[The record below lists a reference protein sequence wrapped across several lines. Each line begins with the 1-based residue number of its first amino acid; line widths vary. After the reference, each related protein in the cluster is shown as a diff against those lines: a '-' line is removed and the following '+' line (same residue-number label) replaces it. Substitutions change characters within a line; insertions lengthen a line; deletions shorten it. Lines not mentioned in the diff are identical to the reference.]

1 VKGAISLDT
10 LDKKAFYKELIG
22 LAIPLGLQNLLTALI
37 GATDALILGRL
48 SQEAVAAV
56 SLGNQIAFI
65 MSMFTFSVIGGGGV
79 LVAQYWG
86 KGDRKTVKN
95 LMCTIIKYSL
105 GISVVFWL
113 LASFAP
119 EMLMR
124 LYTPEQALIDIGSKY
139 LKVVSVSYLLNAVNQ
154 GYFLIMKVSGNTT
167 RSVVISVVTLVTD
180 VVLDLL
186 FVYGL
191 FGLPRLGATGSAL
204 STVFVEAVAF
214 VWCVAFSFRKD
225 MVRPDLKGFI
235 WFNKDMFRDLMKVAL
250 PMLASALT
258 WGVGFSMRSLLMGH
272 MGTDATAASSI
283 AALVQELVTCLCKG
297 VSTGSGIMLGKLLG
311 ENMLPKAKAYG
322 AEFWKVSIWV
332 GLLNSTLVLLVSP
345 LAVMFF
351 VLTETARQYLIWMLL
366 FSAVY
371 VFAFSL
377 NTIVTC
383 GVFPAGGDSAYDAIS
398 VAYSMWC
405 FALPASF
412 LALFVLKW
420 PVMVVYILMCAD
432 EIVKLPWIYPRYK
445 KYIWLKN
452 LTRDDV

>member
-1 VKGAISLDT
+1 M
-10 LDKKAFYKELIG
+10 
-22 LAIPLGLQNLLTALI
+22 GLQNLLTALI

-65 MSMFTFSVIGGGGV
+65 LSMFTYSVIGGGGV

-86 KGDRKTVKN
+86 KGDKNTVKN
-95 LMCTIIKYSL
+95 LMCTIIKYAL
-105 GISVVFWL
+105 GISAVFWL

-124 LYTPEQALIDIGSKY
+124 LYTPEQELIEIGAKY
-139 LKVVSVSYLLNAVNQ
+139 LKVVSVSYLLNSVNQ
-154 GYFLIMKVSGNTT
+154 CYFLVMKVSGNTA
-167 RSVVISVVTLVTD
+167 RSVIISVVTLVTD

-204 STVFVEAVAF
+204 STVFVELMAF
-214 VWCVAFSFRKD
+214 AWCVAFSYRKD
-225 MVRPDLKGFI
+225 MVRPDLKGFV
-235 WFNKDMFRDLMKVAL
+235 WFNKDMFRDFMKVSL

-258 WGVGFSMRSLLMGH
+258 WGVGFSARSLLMGH

-311 ENMLPKAKAYG
+311 DNMLEKAKAYG

-332 GLLNSTLVLLVSP
+332 GLLNSALVLLVSP
-345 LAVMFF
+345 LAIMFF

-405 FALPASF
+405 FALPVSF

-452 LTRDDV
+452 LTRDQV

>member
-1 VKGAISLDT
+1 MHT

-22 LAIPLGLQNLLTALI
+22 LAIPLGLQSLLTALI

-48 SQEAVAAV
+48 SQEAVAAI
-56 SLGNQIAFI
+56 SLANQVAFI
-65 MSMFTFSVIGGGGV
+65 MSMFTYAVIGGGGV
-79 LVAQYWG
+79 LIAQYWG
-86 KGDRKTVKN
+86 KGDRNTVKN
-95 LMCTIIKYSL
+95 LFCTTIKYCL
-105 GISVVFWL
+105 GISVVFFL
-113 LASFAP
+113 LTNIAP
-119 EMLMR
+119 ELLMR
-124 LYTPEQALIDIGSKY
+124 IYTPEAELIGIGAKY
-139 LKVVSVSYLLNAVNQ
+139 LRVVSVSYLLSAVNQ
-154 GYFLIMKVSGNTT
+154 SYFLIMKVSGHTAK
-167 RSVVISVVTLVTD
+167 SVVISVVTLVTD

-204 STVFVEAVAF
+204 STVFVELVAL
-214 VWCVAFSFRKD
+214 VWCIGFSFRKG
-225 MVRPDLKGFI
+225 MVRPDLKGFL
-235 WFNKDMFRDLMKVAL
+235 WFNKDIIKDFIKVSL
-250 PMLASALT
+250 PMLASGLT
-258 WGVGFSMRSLLMGH
+258 WGVGFSMRSLFMGH
-272 MGTDATAASSI
+272 MGTDATAAASI

-311 ENMLPKAKAYG
+311 DNLLDKAKAYG
-322 AEFWKVSIWV
+322 AQFCRVSIWV
-332 GLLNSTLVLLVSP
+332 GILNSVLVLLVSP

-351 VLTETARQYLIWMLL
+351 VLTEAARQYLIYMLL

-405 FALPASF
+405 FALPVAA

-452 LTRDDV
+452 LTREDV